1 MICLYF
7 FWGGRLPS
15 IFYDFFYKRSCLGP
29 VQHGWWQAAL
39 APLHSLGSYSCDS
52 LKNMKGQYS
61 ITKYGA
67 PYMCYFDLFWWWI
80 TGSLS
85 ENGVDDMELRLG
97 PLGSSMTPII
107 GWFSYVFLI
116 FTARL
121 YSFKK
126 QEEAPTN
133 SAKIRWVCWFWVP

>member
-1 MICLYF
+1 
-7 FWGGRLPS
+7 
-15 IFYDFFYKRSCLGP
+15 
-29 VQHGWWQAAL
+29 
-39 APLHSLGSYSCDS
+39 
-52 LKNMKGQYS
+52 
-61 ITKYGA
+61 
-67 PYMCYFDLFWWWI
+67 
-80 TGSLS
+80 LS

-133 SAKIRWVCWFWVP
+133 SAKIR